1 MTQGSLVPPATP
13 KGKITRET
21 PSARALRRKAEEA
34 AKVVSVAV
42 EDLPGNMKAPIV
54 LARYGYPLNTT
65 RMRRVLHKLGVSNE
79 EFIEWSGWTL
89 TQWIAANKGW
99 SERAFEVL
107 LVENLDHVKA
117 VRPL

>member
-1 MTQGSLVPPATP
+1 MTQGSLVPSTTP
-13 KGKITRET
+13 KGKITPES
-21 PSARALRRKAEEA
+21 PLQRALRRKAEEA
-34 AKVVSVAV
+34 SKVVSVAV

-54 LARYGYPLNTT
+54 LARYGYPMTT
-65 RMRRVLHKLGVSNE
+65 GRMRRVLHKLGISNE
-79 EFIEWSGWTL
+79 QFIEWSGWTL

-107 LVENLDHVKA
+107 LVENLAHVKT